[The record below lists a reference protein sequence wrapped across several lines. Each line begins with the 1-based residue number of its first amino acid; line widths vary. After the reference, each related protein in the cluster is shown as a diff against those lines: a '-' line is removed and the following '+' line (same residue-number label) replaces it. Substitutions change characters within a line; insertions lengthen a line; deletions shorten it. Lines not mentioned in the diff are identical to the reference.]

1 MLRVRARLSSAVE
14 RSALALGWLR
24 ADRLRQWETCK
35 RLIFVCSGNIC
46 RSPYAQEAARRH
58 GLAAV
63 SCGTHTRNGLP
74 ANDSAV
80 REAAQ
85 RGVDLSAHET
95 TRWEDLK
102 IEKGDVIIAME
113 LRHAL
118 SVLPRARG
126 EAFSVVVFSSLLP
139 SFTTVWDPYGKPA
152 EQFHQVFNL
161 IDTGIAR
168 IARLHAPGGVERK

>member
-1 MLRVRARLSSAVE
+1 M
-14 RSALALGWLR
+14 ALGWLR
-24 ADRLRQWETCK
+24 ADRLRLWETCE

-80 REAAQ
+80 REAAH
-85 RGVDLSAHET
+85 RGVDLSAHKT

-102 IEKGDVIIAME
+102 VEKGDVIVAMQ
-113 LRHAL
+113 LQHAL
-118 SVLPRARG
+118 AVLPRARG
-126 EAFSVVVFSSLLP
+126 EGFPVVVFSSLLP
-139 SFTTVWDPYGKPA
+139 RFRTVWDPYGKPD
-152 EQFHQVFNL
+152 EQFREVFNL
-161 IDTGIAR
+161 IDTGMAR
-168 IARLHAPGGVERK
+168 VARLHAPGAVETK

>member
-24 ADRLRQWETCK
+24 ADRLRQWPSCR

-46 RSPYAQEAARRH
+46 RSPYAEEVARRH
-58 GLAAV
+58 GLTAV
-63 SCGTHTRNGLP
+63 SCGTHTHNGLA
-74 ANDSAV
+74 ANESAV

-85 RGVDLSAHET
+85 RGVDLSAHKT

-102 IEKGDVIIAME
+102 VEKGDVIVAMQ
-113 LRHAL
+113 LQHAL
-118 SVLPRARG
+118 SVLPRARS
-126 EAFSVVVFSSLLP
+126 EAFPVVVFSSLLP

-152 EQFHQVFNL
+152 EQFHAVFDL

-168 IARLHAPGGVERK
+168 VARLHAPGAVERK